1 MTRSLRCIPGVPGRT
16 SAPAETR
23 TETRTGTLTEHLS
36 GALVG
41 ALALMLV
48 TAAPAAAQVTISG
61 VIQPDL
67 LPSICQQGTHTFEC
81 TNVRLQSGSIDLS
94 ALVGQNVRVTG
105 HDVGVECVVYEVTAV
120 QPAPVTLGM
129 CGNPVPGCDI
139 RFRSQPGA
147 LSQHMLFASALPD
160 QLPVSPF
167 IGTFLLGAPFLTIG
181 NQMTGHAQGAAFDF
195 TLPPTVALTGV
206 KVYVQSARRDV
217 GPVGEWQLS
226 NAVCFTI
233 LGPSPPCFLPDC

>member
-1 MTRSLRCIPGVPGRT
+1 MTRCMRRILVPRRSPTRSATGASAGVLAG
-16 SAPAETR
+16 
-23 TETRTGTLTEHLS
+23 L
-36 GALVG
+36 
-41 ALALMLV
+41 LALCL
-48 TAAPAAAQVTISG
+48 TAAPAAAQVTLSG

-67 LPSICQQGTHTFEC
+67 LPSICQQGTHTMDC
-81 TNVRLQSGSIDLS
+81 TNVRLQSGSIDLGS
-94 ALVGQNVRVTG
+94 FVGQNVRVTG
-105 HDVGVECVVYEVTAV
+105 HDVGVECVVYEVTNVA
-120 QPAPVTLGM
+120 PAPVTLGM

-160 QLPVSPF
+160 LLPVSPY
-167 IGTFLLGAPFLTIG
+167 IGSFLLGAPFLTIG
-181 NQMTGHAQGAAFDF
+181 NQTIGNAQGAAFDF

-206 KVYVQSARRDV
+206 TVYVQSARRDV
-217 GPVGEWQLS
+217 GPISEWQLS